1 MEIVLGARLCKAAI
15 AAIPCAMDGKTLAP
29 PRTVGIF
36 GMSLLQINGMIGS
49 GIFALPA
56 VLAAAVGSF
65 APILMLLG
73 GLLFLPL
80 ALVFAWLATRF
91 DQSGGPVLYG
101 KSAFG
106 SFAGFQAGWGR
117 YVSGAVAMAA
127 NTHVMVSY
135 FAALFPA
142 LQDELLATVVA
153 VLVIAT
159 LTIINLFSMRGSVN
173 SLGGLTALKLVP
185 LAILVGAALFGSYD
199 TPGIVLPQFSQV
211 ETVVLLLF
219 YAFIGFEG
227 VAVVAGELRDPK
239 RDLPRVLIAILAGV
253 TILYAIIIWAYLAI
267 GAQPDAEES
276 ALAASAEAVLG
287 DLGTVMIVLGAGFS
301 ILANSFSGV
310 VVVPRMAYGMA
321 QQGMLPAWF
330 ERVHPRYLTP
340 ANAILFYGA
349 VSCLCAMWGGFLVLA
364 AASTLSRL
372 LGYVIT
378 AAALPVI
385 ERREGDTSLLRNL
398 VALLALGSS
407 FWISS
412 HANTEAWTVF
422 VVLLMVGT
430 GLYFFGR
437 RPTLSTPD
445 TPA

>member
-1 MEIVLGARLCKAAI
+1 
-15 AAIPCAMDGKTLAP
+15 MDGNTIKP

-117 YVSGAVAMAA
+117 YASGAVAMAA

-135 FAALFPA
+135 FAALFPV
-142 LQDELLATVVA
+142 LQDEFLATVVA
-153 VLVIAT
+153 VVVIAALT
-159 LTIINLFSMRGSVN
+159 LINLFSMRGSVN

-185 LAILVGAALFGSYD
+185 LAILVGAALFGNYD
-199 TPGIVLPQFSQV
+199 SPAIVLPEFSEV

-253 TILYAIIIWAYLAI
+253 TLLYAIIIWAYLAI
-267 GAQPDAEES
+267 GAQPGAEES
-276 ALAASAEAVLG
+276 ALAASAGAALG
-287 DLGTVMIVLGAGFS
+287 NIGTIMIVLGAGFS

-330 ERVHPRYLTP
+330 ERIHPRYLTP
-340 ANAILFYGA
+340 ANAIVFYGA

-372 LGYVIT
+372 LGYIIT

-385 ERREGDTSLLRNL
+385 EKREGDASVLRNL
-398 VALLALGSS
+398 VALIALGSS
-407 FWISS
+407 IWIAS
-412 HANTEAWTVF
+412 HASAEAWTVF
-422 VVLLMVGT
+422 AVLLVVGT
-430 GLYFFGR
+430 ILYIVGR
-437 RPTLSTPD
+437 RPVPD
-445 TPA
+445 AAGTQA

>member
-1 MEIVLGARLCKAAI
+1 MRARICGMSELQSQASA
-15 AAIPCAMDGKTLAP
+15 TP

-56 VLAAAVGSF
+56 VLAAGVGSF

-73 GLLFLPL
+73 GVLFLPL

-91 DQSGGPVLYG
+91 DNSGGPVLYG
-101 KSAFG
+101 QAAFG

-117 YVSGAVAMAA
+117 YASGAVAMAA

-135 FAALFPA
+135 FSALFPV
-142 LQDELLATVVA
+142 LQDQTLATAVA
-153 VLVIAT
+153 VAVFAL

-173 SLGGLTALKLVP
+173 SLGGVTALKLIP
-185 LAILVGAALFGSYD
+185 LAILIGAALFGDYD
-199 TPGIVLPQFSQV
+199 SPQIVLPEFSQV

-239 RDLPRVLIAILAGV
+239 RDLPRVLVAGLAAV
-253 TILYAIIIWAYLAI
+253 TLLYAVIIWAYLAI
-267 GAQPDAEES
+267 GAQPTADES
-276 ALAASAEAVLG
+276 ALAASAQAALG
-287 DLGTVMIVLGAGFS
+287 NWGTIMIVLGAGFS

-330 ERVHPRYLTP
+330 ERVHPRFLTP

-349 VSCLCAMWGGFLVLA
+349 ASCLFAMWGGFLVLA

-372 LGYVIT
+372 LGYIIT
-378 AAALPVI
+378 AAALAVL
-385 ERREGDTSLLRNL
+385 EHREGQLNIFHTL
-398 VALLALGSS
+398 VAVLAFASS
-407 FWISS
+407 IWISS
-412 HANTEAWTVF
+412 HASTEAWTVF
-422 VVLLMVGT
+422 GILLVVGT
-430 GLYFFGR
+430 ALYFIAR
-437 RPTLSTPD
+437 RKAPLE
-445 TPA
+445 AHAE